1 MGAMRHAE
9 KIAALRERVLNGPG
23 VVDPSIRA
31 AAFEGTGVP
40 DDLAAYVDKV
50 VNHAYKVTDSDV
62 ERLKAA
68 GYSEDAIFEITV
80 AAALGAGVR
89 RYEAG
94 VKAMQ

>member
-1 MGAMRHAE
+1 MRHAE
-9 KIAALRERVLNGPG
+9 KFAALRGRVLQGPG
-23 VVDPSIRA
+23 VVDVATRA
-31 AAFEGTGVP
+31 AAFEGVGVP
-40 DDLAAYVDKV
+40 DELASYVEKV
-50 VNHAYKVTDSDV
+50 VKHAYKVTDSDI
-62 ERLKAA
+62 ERLRAA

>member
-1 MGAMRHAE
+1 MRHAE
-9 KIAALRERVLNGPG
+9 KFAALRECVLNGPG
-23 VVDPSIRA
+23 VVDTSIRI
-31 AAFEGTGVP
+31 AAFDGTGLP
-40 DDLAAYVDKV
+40 DDVATYVDKV
-50 VNHAYKVTDSDV
+50 VKHAYKVTDSDI

-80 AAALGAGVR
+80 AAALGTGVR

>member
-1 MGAMRHAE
+1 MRHAE
-9 KIAALRERVLNGPG
+9 KFTALRDRVLNGPG
-23 VVDPSIRA
+23 VADRSIRA
-31 AAFEGTGVP
+31 AAFDATGVP
-40 DDLAAYVDKV
+40 DDLASYVGKV
-50 VNHAYKVTDSDV
+50 VEHAYKVTDADI
-62 ERLKAA
+62 ERLKTA